1 MALWLPAR
9 ELSRVM
15 SPASERFE
23 GERFSSAEDQHP
35 ARQVRDVMFARI
47 RAMSRA
53 NC

>member
-9 ELSRVM
+9 ELFAGDVTS
-15 SPASERFE
+15 SERFE

-35 ARQVRDVMFARI
+35 ARQDRDVMFART
-47 RAMSRA
+47 RAMLRA